1 MKIRILLAGA
11 SGLVGSAALNEL
23 AGFDNAELHILRRRA
38 DGIVPLGVS
47 DHLAAPEDWAGLVA
61 QIKPDVVV
69 SALGTTMKKAGSKE
83 AFRAVDHDLV
93 LAIASAART
102 AGARQFITV
111 SSVGASSES
120 ANFYLRTKGEVEN
133 ALRALDFERLDI
145 LQPGLLVGE
154 RPVDHRFG
162 ERLGILLSPL
172 TDMLMIGGL
181 ARYRSIPAIKVSQ
194 AIVTLALGSGHGRF
208 IHDNDAI
215 RTLAG

>member
-23 AGFDNAELHILRRRA
+23 AGVDNAELHILRRRA
-38 DGIVPLGVS
+38 DGIVPLGVT

-61 QIKPDVVV
+61 QIKPNVVV

-111 SSVGASSES
+111 SSVGASSKS

-154 RPVDHRFG
+154 RSADHRFG
-162 ERLGILLSPL
+162 ERLGILFSPL
-172 TDMLMIGGL
+172 TDMLMVGGL
-181 ARYRSIPAIKVSQ
+181 ARYRSIPAAKVSQ
-194 AIVTLALGSGHGRF
+194 AIVTLALGGGHGRF

-215 RTLAG
+215 RALAG